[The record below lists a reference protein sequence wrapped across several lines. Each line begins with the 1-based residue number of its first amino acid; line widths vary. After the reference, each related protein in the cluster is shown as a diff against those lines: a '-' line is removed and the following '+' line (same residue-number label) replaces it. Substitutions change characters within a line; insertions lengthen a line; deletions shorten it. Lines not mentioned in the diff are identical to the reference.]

1 MTLPQKASL
10 AGQIS
15 FYMRIIFGDV
25 TCRCLSAIWVLPTL
39 EAKEK
44 GRAGNSSNLFF
55 FFFNHRKVAQDSH
68 SSFVEPIVCQ
78 ADSTD
83 SLLCKTEKGKNAR
96 NCEGCVSTSEALG
109 AVELWRD
116 ARLWQPGE
124 VSLCPGALQLMYLK
138 GLNTNPV
145 LLQILKGAFLCVIIK
160 TFCNAGCGLL
170 F

>member
-1 MTLPQKASL
+1 MFICHLGSAN
-10 AGQIS
+10 AGGQ
-15 FYMRIIFGDV
+15 GEGEGGKQQQ
-25 TCRCLSAIWVLPTL
+25 P
-39 EAKEK
+39 
-44 GRAGNSSNLFF
+44 F

-96 NCEGCVSTSEALG
+96 NCKGCVSTSEALG

-124 VSLCPGALQLMYLK
+124 VSLCARGFTAA
-138 GLNTNPV
+138 V
-145 LLQILKGAFLCVIIK
+145 S
-160 TFCNAGCGLL
+160 
-170 F
+170 